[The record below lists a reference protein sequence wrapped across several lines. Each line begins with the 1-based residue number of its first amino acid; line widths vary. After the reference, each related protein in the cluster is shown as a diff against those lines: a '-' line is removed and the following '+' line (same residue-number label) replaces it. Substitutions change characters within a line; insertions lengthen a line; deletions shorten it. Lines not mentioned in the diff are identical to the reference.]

1 MTYEWLTIEHDGPIT
16 HIWLNRPEQLN
27 ALNPR
32 ALEEITAVF
41 VELQSRF
48 ETQVVVLGG
57 RGTSFSAGVDR
68 KDPQVRMFK
77 GSGAGPRERRW
88 VSQTGLRVIQA
99 VEQVE
104 AVTIVRLH
112 GYVIGGAV
120 LLALACDLRVAA
132 ESAVFQIPEVDLGIP
147 LTWGGV
153 PRLIH
158 EVGAA
163 KAKELILL
171 GDRFDARTAERY
183 GIVNRVVPDPE
194 LDVAV
199 DEWARRLA
207 AKAPGAVH
215 MTKTQFRAYSRITL
229 LGEVAE
235 ADGDL
240 LVSASSEDPSRFVF
254 SERK

>member
-1 MTYEWLTIEHDGPIT
+1 MADEMLAIEHEGPIT
-16 HIWLNRPEQLN
+16 RIWLNRPEQLN
-27 ALNPR
+27 AINPR
-32 ALEEITAVF
+32 GVEEIAAVF
-41 VELQSRF
+41 LELQRRF
-48 ETQVVVLGG
+48 ETRVIVLGG

-68 KDPQVRMFK
+68 KDPQARMFK

-88 VSQTGLRVIQA
+88 LAQAGLRLIES
-99 VEQVE
+99 VEHVE
-104 AVTIVRLH
+104 AVTIARLH

-132 ESAVFQIPEVDLGIP
+132 ESSVFQIPEVDLGIP

-153 PRLIH
+153 PRLIR
-158 EVGAA
+158 EVGAS

-183 GIVNRVVPDPE
+183 GIVNRVVPDTE
-194 LDVAV
+194 LDAAV
-199 DEWARRLA
+199 DEWARSLA
-207 AKAPGAVH
+207 AKAPWALH
-215 MTKTQFRAYSRITL
+215 MTKTQFRAYARTTV

-240 LVSASSEDPSRFVF
+240 LVSASSEDPSSFGFHR
-254 SERK
+254 RK